1 MYAMLVGKL
10 PFRSPRQGAKRRQK
24 LLDQIT
30 AGLVDSHEKE
40 MSDLTPEARN
50 LISKLLQPDPQ
61 QRVSLDVVMS
71 HPWVTKGGT
80 QSLQPYLY
88 TPPDAATQQAVSKH
102 YLVLS
107 DIATHVD
114 LLLGD

>member
-30 AGLVDSHEKE
+30 AGLVETHEKE
-40 MSDLTPEARN
+40 MSDLSPEACH
-50 LISKLLQPDPQ
+50 LISILLQPDPVK
-61 QRVSLDVVMS
+61 RVLLEAVMS

-80 QSLQPYLY
+80 QPLQPYVH
-88 TPPDAATQQAVSKH
+88 TPPDATTQQAVSSH
-102 YLVLS
+102 
-107 DIATHVD
+107 
-114 LLLGD
+114 